1 MIHLLIELTL
11 ILGVLS
17 ITKTIYKEWKSQ
29 Q

>member
-17 ITKTIYKEWKSQ
+17 IIKTLYKEWKSQ